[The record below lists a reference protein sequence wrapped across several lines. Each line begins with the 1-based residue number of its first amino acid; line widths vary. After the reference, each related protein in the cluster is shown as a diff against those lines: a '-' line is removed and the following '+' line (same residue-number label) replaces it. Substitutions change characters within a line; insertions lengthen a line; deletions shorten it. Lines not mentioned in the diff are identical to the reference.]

1 MAARYSDKIDLY
13 LKDNSTSLSAEQAN
27 IILQDD
33 GSGPYIHTWNV
44 SGVAKPS
51 ESKLNEYNTAAE
63 NFAAGE
69 KIKNKRKRSY
79 GSWNSQFDLLYHDL
93 VSGKLDATGEWAK
106 AVKKVKDD
114 NPKS

>member
-27 IILQDD
+27 IVLQDD

-51 ESKLNEYNTAAE
+51 ENKLNEYTTAAE
-63 NFAAGE
+63 NFAASE
-69 KIKNKRKRSY
+69 KIKYKRQDNY
-79 GSWNSQFDLLYHDL
+79 GSWNAQLDLLYHDL
-93 VSGKLDATGEWAK
+93 VAGKLDATGEWAK
-106 AVKKVKDD
+106 MIKKVKE
-114 NPKS
+114 NK

>member
-44 SGVAKPS
+44 SGIAKPS
-51 ESKLNEYNTAAE
+51 ESKLNEYTTAAE
-63 NFAAGE
+63 NFAASE
-69 KIKNKRKRSY
+69 KIKYKRQDNY
-79 GSWNSQFDLLYHDL
+79 GTWNEQLDLLYHDMNA
-93 VSGKLDATGEWAK
+93 GKGDKTGEWFK

>member
-27 IILQDD
+27 ILLQDD

-44 SGVAKPS
+44 SGVTKPS
-51 ESKLNEYNTAAE
+51 ESKLNEYTTAAE
-63 NFAAGE
+63 NFAASE
-69 KIKNKRKRSY
+69 KIKYKRQDNY
-79 GSWNSQFDLLYHDL
+79 GTWNEQLDLLYHDMNA
-93 VSGKLDATGEWAK
+93 GKGDKTGEWFK
-106 AVKKVKDD
+106 AVKKVKYD